1 MMQFDQVPRLP
12 PQHLRAATL
21 QDESR
26 LWKITALGDSISL
39 HSTGGGMLALQTMS
53 VPVARA
59 VAREIL
65 ACVAIFEG
73 DCDASS

>member
-1 MMQFDQVPRLP
+1 MKFEPVLRLQ

-21 QDESR
+21 QDGPR
-26 LWKITALGDSISL
+26 LWTITALGDSVSL
-39 HSTGGGMLALQTMS
+39 HSTVGGVLALQTMT

-65 ACVAIFEG
+65 ACVAIFEDG
-73 DCDASS
+73 CNASR